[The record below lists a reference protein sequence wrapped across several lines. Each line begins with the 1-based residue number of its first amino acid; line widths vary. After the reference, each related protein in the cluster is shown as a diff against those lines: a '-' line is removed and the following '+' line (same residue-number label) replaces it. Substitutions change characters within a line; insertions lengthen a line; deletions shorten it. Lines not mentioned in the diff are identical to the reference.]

1 MTFSVDVSVLTTL
14 AHPCLLSARQTFA
27 LHCNMV
33 QMQPHL
39 TLTLEAL
46 GCTGVVLPLE
56 QKVRL
61 QVRPAP
67 L

>member
-1 MTFSVDVSVLTTL
+1 
-14 AHPCLLSARQTFA
+14 
-27 LHCNMV
+27 MV

-46 GCTGVVLPLE
+46 GPKGVVLPLE

-61 QVRPAP
+61 HLRLVQSNESTDPSCRKYAFAAAS
-67 L
+67 

>member
-1 MTFSVDVSVLTTL
+1 
-14 AHPCLLSARQTFA
+14 
-27 LHCNMV
+27 MV

-46 GCTGVVLPLE
+46 GSSGVVLPLE

-61 QVRPAP
+61 LVLSDVVCILLAACERSQRQMDAK
-67 L
+67 